1 MVKPDLERIIQ
12 PAQHLE
18 LVFGAQ
24 EEEYRVDMRDT
35 VIYDVYPD
43 SKSFIVAQTE
53 PPVLKSMTGN
63 PIESTFLWL
72 SAPGEDPKRYAFHTG
87 IQELITHYSLSL
99 GQTVQALRL
108 AYPKGLYER
117 NIRFSYRVKPVKQY
131 PITLW
136 VEGHEQPLPIVEV
149 SEGGVCLSYPKSSRF
164 STLKPGDKFSIT
176 LDFNKQSQM
185 KVELQ
190 VVRRFRKPGFPRIE
204 FMGARFL
211 GLSMNEQALLAA
223 ELRKAQRVILR
234 KMAGLESVRAAS
246 AKPSNRRELSS

>member
-1 MVKPDLERIIQ
+1 MAKPDLKRIIQ

-18 LVFGAQ
+18 LLFGAQ
-24 EEEYRVDMRDT
+24 EEQHRVDMRDT
-35 VIYDVYPD
+35 VIYDVHPD
-43 SKSFIVAQTE
+43 MKGFIVAQTE
-53 PPVLKSMTGN
+53 PPILKSMTGN

-72 SAPGEDPKRYAFHTG
+72 PAPGEYIKRYAFHTR

-99 GQTVQALRL
+99 AQTVQAFRL
-108 AYPKGLYER
+108 AHPKDLYER

-149 SEGGVCLSYPKSSRF
+149 SEGGVCVSCPQLRRF
-164 STLKPGDKFSIT
+164 SALNPGDKLFIT
-176 LDFNKQSQM
+176 LDFNNQSQM
-185 KVELQ
+185 KMQLQ
-190 VVRRFRKPGFPRIE
+190 VVRRFRRPGFPRIE
-204 FMGARFL
+204 FIGARFL

-234 KMAGLESVRAAS
+234 KMAGLESMSAAT
-246 AKPSNRRELSS
+246 ANPLNRHEILS